1 VVTAAGRGAAAPGG
15 DPLCLVCE
23 VGDLSYALPTSVVLE
38 LETYGGATRVPGTP
52 PWVAGLAQVRTR
64 VVPAIDLRVRFGLP
78 AAPRTLDTRIVLV
91 THGPRTIGLIV
102 DRARAMARLSADSRV
117 VPLDLDTLLG
127 KE

>member
-1 VVTAAGRGAAAPGG
+1 MVTVAEPVAAGPGD
-15 DPLCLVCE
+15 DPLCLICE
-23 VGDLSYALPTSVVLE
+23 VGDLEYGLPTSTVLE

-52 PWVAGLAQVRTR
+52 PWVAGLAQVRAR

-91 THGPRTIGLIV
+91 AHGPRTIGLIV
-102 DRARAMARLSADSRV
+102 DRARAMARLSADKRV